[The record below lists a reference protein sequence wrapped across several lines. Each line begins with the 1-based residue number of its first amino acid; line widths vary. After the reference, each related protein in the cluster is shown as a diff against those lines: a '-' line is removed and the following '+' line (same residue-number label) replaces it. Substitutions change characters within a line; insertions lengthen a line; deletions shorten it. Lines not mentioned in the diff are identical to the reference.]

1 MRPGVVSA
9 RRAYCRV
16 RDVTNPRR
24 HHYVPQHYLRR
35 WSPDGK
41 RVVVIP
47 LPPGSNEPFQA
58 GVRDLAVEKNLYAL
72 QTPDGLDQ
80 TVETNLTAPI
90 DAAFS
95 AAIEA
100 LLEGR
105 PASFLD
111 LALALGLQM
120 MRGPEVRD
128 HLGYIKTEV
137 ERARE
142 KFSRLFRGEEADE
155 SFLESIVETA
165 EQNEWVAMLVR
176 SIVDMADM
184 FAEMR
189 WNFVYF
195 ERPMLVTSDS
205 PISMW
210 RRTELDNEMTG
221 MGPQSVDEVRLPL
234 SAALALILTHDK
246 GEPRR
251 VKGDEAMACEL
262 NVGTCEFAQQ
272 PRIFVVPN
280 PPPVFPAEGE
290 GFERRPVVSGLSVL
304 PPLQAHRLDMGKSLI
319 EELKSIP
326 GLEDIAAQLE
336 RPPEPEDDVEEEQ

>member
-1 MRPGVVSA
+1 VS
-9 RRAYCRV
+9 
-16 RDVTNPRR
+16 NPRR

-41 RVVVIP
+41 RVVVVP
-47 LPPGSNEPFQA
+47 LPPGSKPLFIA
-58 GVRDLAVEKNLYAL
+58 SVRDLAVEKNLYAIE
-72 QTPDGLDQ
+72 TPNGLDQ
-80 TVETNLTAPI
+80 TVETKLTAPI

-95 AAIEA
+95 AAIDA
-100 LLEGR
+100 LLEDKR
-105 PASFLD
+105 ASFLD

-120 MRGPEVRD
+120 MRGPEVRA

-142 KFSRLFRGEEADE
+142 KFSRLFRGEEVDE
-155 SFLESIVETA
+155 SFLEGIVETA
-165 EQNEWVAMLVR
+165 EQNEWVGLLVN
-176 SIVDMADM
+176 SIVTMADV

-189 WNFVYF
+189 WTAVYF

-210 RRTELDNEMTG
+210 RREELDNEMMG

-234 SAALALILTHDK
+234 SPTLALLLTHDT

-262 NVGTCEFAQQ
+262 NIGTCEFAQQ
-272 PRIFVVPN
+272 PRIFVVAD
-280 PPPVFPAEGE
+280 PPPPFPTTRDELV
-290 GFERRPVVSGLSVL
+290 RVPVVSELSVL
-304 PPLQAHRLDMGKSLI
+304 PPLQAHRLDMGQSLI
-319 EELKSIP
+319 EELQNIP
-326 GLEDIAAQLE
+326 GLEDIAAQLAG
-336 RPPEPEDDVEEEQ
+336 PPEPEDDPEG